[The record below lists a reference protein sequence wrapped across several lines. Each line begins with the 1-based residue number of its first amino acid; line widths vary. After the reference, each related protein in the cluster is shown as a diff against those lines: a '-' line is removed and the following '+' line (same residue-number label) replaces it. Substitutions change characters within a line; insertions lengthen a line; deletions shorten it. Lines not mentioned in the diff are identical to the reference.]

1 MKTNVSIAN
10 NSACNFQKEP
20 IVDASRK
27 RHLLYRIAKKI
38 PNKLFT
44 LQGRIKYRAVQWD
57 NRTASDKPVTKSLNL
72 RPGEWVKVRSL
83 TEIALTLD
91 KNGKYRGLYFMPE
104 MEQFCGGKY
113 KVFKKAEKI
122 KMESTGE
129 LRKLK
134 SPSYFL
140 EGVYCTGEFQGGCD
154 RSCFHF
160 WREEWLEGAI
170 EQT

>member
-1 MKTNVSIAN
+1 MNFRDSN
-10 NSACNFQKEP
+10 PCNFQEAPVKE
-20 IVDASRK
+20 ASQL

-44 LQGRIKYRAVQWD
+44 LQGRIKHRAIQWNNRAV
-57 NRTASDKPVTKSLNL
+57 SDKPVTKSLNL
-72 RPGEWVKVRSL
+72 QPGEWVKVRSL

-113 KVFKKAEKI
+113 MVFKKAEKI
-122 KMESTGE
+122 KLESNGE

-160 WREEWLEGAI
+160 WREEWLERATD
-170 EQT
+170 QT